1 MLETCLIGLLANGNR
16 TYRHDRAKYITVRNC
31 SIVDEDKAAKNRFD
45 RVDLLYE
52 DVNFNREQIELL
64 NESIHDKYEKMMDI
78 RRRRK

>member
-1 MLETCLIGLLANGNR
+1 MDA
-16 TYRHDRAKYITVRNC
+16 
-31 SIVDEDKAAKNRFD
+31 DKAAKNRFD

-64 NESIHDKYEKMMDI
+64 NESIHDKYEKMIAI